1 MAQVPSLAYHWQKSG
16 GWMPANGSRRAL
28 LGGRI
33 PLLEEVLGVARGRL
47 LVDIEV
53 KVAGIEGQV
62 IEAVRRMEMLH
73 ATLIMS
79 FMAQV
84 VSAVQ
89 TSAPE
94 IPVGLLQEHGRLA
107 DALRVPILLPS
118 VAAPS
123 AELVEECRRYSIV
136 VIPWTIRTGEEA
148 RMAVRLGT
156 HGIIANDPRMTRR
169 IVLGSVLGAAPPRPP
184 ARRVGRPC
192 SLEAQHRRSD

>member
-1 MAQVPSLAYHWQKSG
+1 MAQVPSLDYYWQKSG

-33 PLLEEVLGVARGRL
+33 LLLEEVLGVARGGL

-73 ATLIMS
+73 ATLITS

-94 IPVGLLQEHGRLA
+94 IPVGLLQEHRRLA
-107 DALRVPILLPS
+107 DTLALRVPILLPS
-118 VAAPS
+118 VAALS

-136 VIPWTIRTGEEA
+136 VIPWTIRTDE
-148 RMAVRLGT
+148 
-156 HGIIANDPRMTRR
+156 RR
-169 IVLGSVLGAAPPRPP
+169 EWQSAFAFMESSRTIPV
-184 ARRVGRPC
+184 
-192 SLEAQHRRSD
+192 